1 MNLKSAGMTSS
12 GIPVAGGMIEA
23 EQMGWQSIP
32 GPKDRESFFTAQYRH
47 HLATWRI
54 SALCLLAVLF
64 MGVPLSILTAPLVW
78 TLIILASDLISIV
91 IPFPD
96 LFSPLVAFLD
106 GIINSEE
113 SQTIF
118 SRQLTAVLLLSLASG
133 SLTFLLLWLNIRRLL
148 FRSGTAGILAQLK
161 ARESDK
167 QDLEE
172 RQLVNIASEIAI
184 AAGLPAPRVMLF
196 DGDVANAA
204 ILGVSYDDATLVM
217 SRRLLDD
224 CDRDETQAVI
234 AHLVGSAGNGD
245 LRISMAII
253 SIFLVLGMAMTLL
266 NTAASRES
274 RLLFGRLLRASLNP
288 RGNPQEETALISDL
302 MQAESAEID
311 EESSEGLGSQLRAV
325 LKLPFLLLFMSF
337 MVSKSI
343 FGLFILG
350 PALSHLWRTRRYLAD
365 ATAVQLTRNPAGLAG
380 ALQLLSRS
388 GGLVPGGHSLSHLF
402 IVGEEIQQ
410 ARAQQHFQARM
421 SEIRKDSRG
430 KAWFERLGTIAQAC
444 KVSQRQDQE
453 LHETADQS
461 VGSNLGI
468 PFSMLPPLA
477 NRLQRLTRMGADTTS
492 ADIHPAKHA
501 HTIWTWVA
509 RAAGVL
515 FIGPIAILVLMLIY
529 SIMALSTVLG
539 LGASM
544 AVMMLMLSILHPL
557 LRLL

>member
-1 MNLKSAGMTSS
+1 MNLESAGMTSS
-12 GIPVAGGMIEA
+12 EIPVAGGMAQA
-23 EQMGWQSIP
+23 EQMDWPSIP
-32 GPKDRESFFTAQYRH
+32 GPKARESFFTAQHRH
-47 HLATWRI
+47 RLATWRI

-78 TLIILASDLISIV
+78 TLIILASDLINIV

-113 SQTIF
+113 SQTFF

-133 SLTFLLLWLNIRRLL
+133 SLTFLLLWLNLRRLL
-148 FRSGTAGILAQLK
+148 FRSGTAGILARLK
-161 ARESDK
+161 AREPDR
-167 QDLEE
+167 QDLQE

-266 NTAASRES
+266 NTASSRES

-302 MQAESAEID
+302 LQAESA
-311 EESSEGLGSQLRAV
+311 
-325 LKLPFLLLFMSF
+325 
-337 MVSKSI
+337 
-343 FGLFILG
+343 
-350 PALSHLWRTRRYLAD
+350 
-365 ATAVQLTRNPAGLAG
+365 
-380 ALQLLSRS
+380 
-388 GGLVPGGHSLSHLF
+388 
-402 IVGEEIQQ
+402 
-410 ARAQQHFQARM
+410 
-421 SEIRKDSRG
+421 
-430 KAWFERLGTIAQAC
+430 
-444 KVSQRQDQE
+444 
-453 LHETADQS
+453 
-461 VGSNLGI
+461 
-468 PFSMLPPLA
+468 
-477 NRLQRLTRMGADTTS
+477 
-492 ADIHPAKHA
+492 
-501 HTIWTWVA
+501 
-509 RAAGVL
+509 
-515 FIGPIAILVLMLIY
+515 
-529 SIMALSTVLG
+529 
-539 LGASM
+539 
-544 AVMMLMLSILHPL
+544 
-557 LRLL
+557 